1 MKNNKNNINKIIDR
15 LISKLLR
22 KSSGIITL
30 ILLIAISI
38 FSFINK
44 DKTENNIEIENN
56 NGNTN
61 ITTKTNNEK
70 INSGEL
76 KFIWPKEIK
85 DFYINN
91 NYAVFVNDLKNNSK
105 IKEQKEL
112 LFDNNNNKLQ
122 NKFTNNLDNEEI
134 EFYGNNL
141 NIVLGK
147 NTYINKPN
155 ESSIKK
161 YLDDINETDINK
173 FLNNVDNCIV
183 NENGQITAL
192 LTNKGFEDSKN
203 FRGKF
208 KENPLGWPNENP
220 KIKNWPITNN
230 KTYSGYLWNRSHLI
244 ADRFGGEATPQNST
258 TGTRTQNVGDN
269 SAEGGGMVFVENAI
283 AEFYKNGNKPFI
295 NIYNKT
301 GFIPLLQVSIN
312 YYPTCSNFNNRFF
325 NMVNHYN
332 VRIKFY
338 KLGISDENQYLPKYC
353 SFNELNSEYKK
364 YIKKQFNF
372 IYSNK
377 YKKRNKLYN
386 ELFSESEKANG
397 ANVIIP
403 NIINGYDFSYEVS
416 SNIKLIEN

>member
-1 MKNNKNNINKIIDR
+1 MKNNKNNVNKIIDR

-22 KSSGIITL
+22 KSSGVITL
-30 ILLIAISI
+30 ILLIAISV

-44 DKTENNIEIENN
+44 NKTEDNIKIENN
-56 NGNTN
+56 NGNNN
-61 ITTKTNNEK
+61 ITTKANNEK
-70 INSGEL
+70 INNSEL

-85 DFYINN
+85 NFYVNN
-91 NYAVFVNDLKNNSK
+91 NYAVFVNDLKHNNK

-112 LFDNNNNKLQ
+112 LFNDNNQLNNE
-122 NKFTNNLDNEEI
+122 FTNNLDNKEI

-141 NIVLGK
+141 NIALGE
-147 NTYINKPN
+147 NTYINKPD
-155 ESSIKK
+155 ESEIKK
-161 YLDDINETDINK
+161 YLDNTNTTDIND
-173 FLNNVDNCIV
+173 FLNNIDNYII

-220 KIKNWPITNN
+220 KIKNWPITND
-230 KTYSGYLWNRSHLI
+230 KAYSGYLWNRSHLI

-301 GFIPLLQVSIN
+301 GFVPLMQVSIN
-312 YYPTCSNFNNRFF
+312 YYPTCGNFNNRFF

-332 VRIKFY
+332 VKIKFY
-338 KLGISDENQYLPKYC
+338 KLGVSDENQYLPKYC
-353 SFNELNSEYKK
+353 SFNELNSDYKK
-364 YIKKQFNF
+364 YIKKQFSF
-372 IYSNK
+372 IYSDK
-377 YKKRNKLYN
+377 YEKRNKLYN
-386 ELFSESEKANG
+386 ELFRESEKANG
-397 ANVIIP
+397 ANIIIP

>member
-1 MKNNKNNINKIIDR
+1 MKNNKNNVNKIIDR

-22 KSSGIITL
+22 KSSGVITL
-30 ILLIAISI
+30 ILLIAISV

-44 DKTENNIEIENN
+44 NKTEDNIKIENN
-56 NGNTN
+56 NGNN
-61 ITTKTNNEK
+61 ITTKANNEK
-70 INSGEL
+70 INSSEL

-85 DFYINN
+85 NFYINN
-91 NYAVFVNDLKNNSK
+91 NYAVFVNDLKNNNK

-112 LFDNNNNKLQ
+112 LFNDNNQLKSE
-122 NKFTNNLDNEEI
+122 FTNNLDNEEI

-141 NIVLGK
+141 NIALGE
-147 NTYINKPN
+147 NAYINKPD
-155 ESSIKK
+155 ESKIKK
-161 YLDDINETDINK
+161 YLDDTNETDINK
-173 FLNNVDNCIV
+173 FLNNVDNCTI

-220 KIKNWPITNN
+220 KIKNWPITND

-301 GFIPLLQVSIN
+301 GFIPLIQVSIN
-312 YYPTCSNFNNRFF
+312 YYPTCGNFNNRFF
-325 NMVNHYN
+325 NMINHYN
-332 VRIKFY
+332 VKIKFY
-338 KLGISDENQYLPKYC
+338 KLGVSDDNQYLPKYC
-353 SFNELNSEYKK
+353 SFNELNSDYKK
-364 YIKKQFNF
+364 YIKKQFSF
-372 IYSNK
+372 VCSDK
-377 YKKRNKLYN
+377 YEKRNKLYN
-386 ELFSESEKANG
+386 ELFRESEKANG

>member
-1 MKNNKNNINKIIDR
+1 MKNNKNNVNKIIDR

-22 KSSGIITL
+22 KSSGAITL

-44 DKTENNIEIENN
+44 NKTENNIKIENN
-56 NGNTN
+56 NGNNN
-61 ITTKTNNEK
+61 ITTKANNEK
-70 INSGEL
+70 INNSEL

-85 DFYINN
+85 NFYINN

-112 LFDNNNNKLQ
+112 LFNDNNQLKSE
-122 NKFTNNLDNEEI
+122 FANNLDNEEI

-141 NIVLGK
+141 NITLGE
-147 NTYINKPN
+147 NTYINKPD
-155 ESSIKK
+155 ESEIKK
-161 YLDDINETDINK
+161 YLDNTNETDIND
-173 FLNNVDNCIV
+173 FLNNIDNYII

-208 KENPLGWPNENP
+208 KENPLGWPSENP
-220 KIKNWPITNN
+220 KIKNWPITND

-258 TGTRTQNVGDN
+258 TGTRTQNVGNN

-301 GFIPLLQVSIN
+301 GFVPLIQVSIN
-312 YYPTCSNFNNRFF
+312 YYPTCGNFNNRFF

-332 VRIKFY
+332 VKIKFY
-338 KLGISDENQYLPKYC
+338 KLGVSDENQYLPKYC
-353 SFNELNSEYKK
+353 SFNELNSDYKK
-364 YIKKQFNF
+364 YIKKRFSF
-372 IYSNK
+372 VYSDK
-377 YKKRNKLYN
+377 YEKRNKLYN
-386 ELFSESEKANG
+386 ELFRESEKANG

-416 SNIKLIEN
+416 SNIKLIAN

>member
-1 MKNNKNNINKIIDR
+1 MKNNKNNVNKIIDR

-22 KSSGIITL
+22 KSSGVITL
-30 ILLIAISI
+30 ILLIAISV

-44 DKTENNIEIENN
+44 NKTEDNIKIENN
-56 NGNTN
+56 NSNNNN
-61 ITTKTNNEK
+61 ITTKANNEK
-70 INSGEL
+70 INSSEL
-76 KFIWPKEIK
+76 KFVWPKEIK
-85 DFYINN
+85 DFYVNN

-112 LFDNNNNKLQ
+112 LFNDNNQLKSE
-122 NKFTNNLDNEEI
+122 FTNNLDNEEI

-141 NIVLGK
+141 NIALGE

-155 ESSIKK
+155 ESEIKK
-161 YLDDINETDINK
+161 YLDSTNETDIND
-173 FLNNVDNCIV
+173 FLNNVDNYII

-192 LTNKGFEDSKN
+192 LTNKGFEDSKK

-208 KENPLGWPNENP
+208 KENPLGWPSENP
-220 KIKNWPITNN
+220 KIKNWPITND
-230 KTYSGYLWNRSHLI
+230 KTYSGYLWNRSHLL

-301 GFIPLLQVSIN
+301 GFVPLIQVSIN
-312 YYPTCSNFNNRFF
+312 YYPTCGNFNNRFF

-332 VRIKFY
+332 VKIKFY
-338 KLGISDENQYLPKYC
+338 KLGVSDENQYLPKYC
-353 SFNELNSEYKK
+353 SFNELNSDYKK
-364 YIKKQFNF
+364 YIKKQFSF
-372 IYSNK
+372 IYSDK
-377 YKKRNKLYN
+377 YEKRNKLYN
-386 ELFSESEKANG
+386 ELFRESEKANG